1 LSVDAFLIAG
11 TTASGKSHAALEL
24 ALRIG
29 GVIVNADSM
38 QVYREAR
45 ILTARPTDEVTSK
58 APHLLYG
65 HVPARDGYSTGRF
78 QSDAL
83 RVLSD
88 VQAAGRVPIFVG
100 GTGLYFTALTEGLAD
115 MPAIPASVRAAAR
128 ARLREIGN
136 VAFHAALAERD
147 PQGAASLNPGDSQR
161 LLRAFEMFEASGKP
175 LSFWQKNAGKP
186 VLDGLR
192 LAKFVLEIPR
202 PLLRERIDA
211 RFRAMLTEGAMREA
225 LALED
230 LDPALPAAKI
240 IGRRELLALHRG
252 VLTKDGAIERAVIA
266 TRQYAKRQ
274 GTWFRNRLAGWPRI
288 DASDS
293 RNIVTKMLSFG

>member
-1 LSVDAFLIAG
+1 LSVDVFLIAG

-45 ILTARPTDEVTSK
+45 ILTARPTGEDMSK

-65 HVPARDGYSTGRF
+65 HVPAREGYSTGRF

-83 RVLSD
+83 RALSD
-88 VQAAGRVPIFVG
+88 VRAAGRIPIFVG

-115 MPAIPASVRAAAR
+115 MPAIPPSVREAAR

-136 VAFHAALAERD
+136 EAFHAALAERD
-147 PQGAASLNPGDSQR
+147 PQGAARLNPGDSQR
-161 LLRAFEMFEASGKP
+161 MLRAFEMFEASGKP

-186 VLDGLR
+186 VLEGLR

-202 PLLRERIDA
+202 PLLRERIGT
-211 RFRAMLTEGAMREA
+211 RFRAMLKDGAMREA

-230 LDPALPAAKI
+230 LDFALPAAKI

-252 VLTKDGAIERAVIA
+252 VLTAGEAIERAVIA

-274 GTWFRNRLAGWPRI
+274 DTWFRNRLADWPRI
-288 DASDS
+288 DASDG
-293 RNIVTKMLSFG
+293 RNIVTKMLSF